1 MEHILTH
8 VELVSSSN
16 SFAPKPDHN
25 MLYDS
30 YDTLWTKCKVFP
42 VPLLKKSYALVLVN
56 INSTYALPQNSP
68 SVTQTQTIQ
77 TIHSF
82 DLTKIERGRDRDNN

>member
-25 MLYDS
+25 MFNDS

-42 VPLLKKSYALVLVN
+42 VPWLKKSYALLNRIGANEDVVSNAEFSQQQSNQLQVPN
-56 INSTYALPQNSP
+56 K
-68 SVTQTQTIQ
+68 
-77 TIHSF
+77 H
-82 DLTKIERGRDRDNN
+82 